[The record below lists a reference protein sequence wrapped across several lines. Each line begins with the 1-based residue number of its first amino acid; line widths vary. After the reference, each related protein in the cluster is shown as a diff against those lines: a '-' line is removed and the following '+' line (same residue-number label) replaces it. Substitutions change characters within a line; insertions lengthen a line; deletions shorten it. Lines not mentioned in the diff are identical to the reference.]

1 MILFWLLCVIL
12 LLGGLLI
19 RVAAL
24 ESRWRDLWLHLVG
37 IRVVIPPARRTTTPE
52 RRPKLA
58 SQPAGWPPPRVV
70 TRAGP

>member
-24 ESRWRDLWLHLVG
+24 ESRWRDLWLRLVG
-37 IRVVIPPARRTTTPE
+37 IPVVIPPARRPTTAK

-58 SQPAGWPPPRVV
+58 SQTAGWPPPRVV